1 MYKFPFILWS
11 IIKGN
16 IFKKQTNKFDIGSNL
31 FHFQKFMSGWW
42 QTRDQITPKGKVQF
56 NSFIFTDNQYCSR
69 LFNIIW
75 LIQWITVISKHNG
88 KMYVPQLVHFS
99 QKVCKFIILILYIIS
114 DMAFYQVIFHLP
126 MIHFSDWHSRM

>member
-42 QTRDQITPKGKVQF
+42 QTRDQITLKVR
-56 NSFIFTDNQYCSR
+56 CS
-69 LFNIIW
+69 LIVLYSPIINIAPDSSI
-75 LIQWITVISKHNG
+75 
-88 KMYVPQLVHFS
+88 
-99 QKVCKFIILILYIIS
+99 
-114 DMAFYQVIFHLP
+114 
-126 MIHFSDWHSRM
+126 